1 MMNRWAQ
8 LLRSLRY
15 LLSLTINPSSSLSTI
30 PKLPNVH
37 DTSKRVISRYVFTFE
52 RCSFAYVTSGL
63 TSMSQTSSRRRC
75 RFALFNAIVTF
86 WVWKI
91 THPNEYLFVL
101 NFLAA
106 YVRVP
111 RGHSS
116 CGGVRVHELSMWL
129 GLSALA
135 LLGAEQRS
143 ICTPLGTLALRGLLP
158 SERGLLS
165 RPAPNQTPRLWIFP
179 LPVTGT
185 GGIGLPEARP
195 VLVFSQV
202 IGPTTSV
209 VVFDSDLLTP
219 TLPAASSRCSIRRS

>member
-1 MMNRWAQ
+1 MNMAGLGGWRGLSRA
-8 LLRSLRY
+8 LKCFGVRGFLRARRQD
-15 LLSLTINPSSSLSTI
+15 LSLARCMAHNLARARKSESIRARIWYPGGYPGI
-30 PKLPNVH
+30 PE
-37 DTSKRVISRYVFTFE
+37 DTRIRE
-52 RCSFAYVTSGL
+52 
-63 TSMSQTSSRRRC
+63 
-75 RFALFNAIVTF
+75 
-86 WVWKI
+86 
-91 THPNEYLFVL
+91 P
-101 NFLAA
+101 
-106 YVRVP
+106 
-111 RGHSS
+111 HSS

-165 RPAPNQTPRLWIFP
+165 RPAPNQTPRLWISP

-202 IGPTTSV
+202 IGPTASV